1 MNIDWLEWF
10 GYIASLIVL
19 VSLTMSSIIKLRLI
33 NLLGCTSFALF
44 AFLINS
50 YPTMFMNLGITAIN
64 MYYLWKYFKEEEKFK
79 LISVSAKGEYF
90 DYFLSTNRSEVE
102 LYAPIEELRMAN
114 TAFFMLRNNMVAG
127 VLVGNLD
134 EKGVFS
140 ILLDYAT
147 PEYRDFKLASHFYET
162 NPEII
167 KGRGINS
174 LIGTPKT
181 EAHRGYLL
189 RVGFKL
195 VEGEDNMYCKSL

>member
-1 MNIDWLEWF
+1 MNIDWIEWF
-10 GYIASLIVL
+10 GYLASLIVL

-33 NLLGCTSFALF
+33 NLFGCTSFALF

-64 MYYLWKYFKEEEKFK
+64 IYYLWKYFKEEEKFK
-79 LISVSAKGEYF
+79 LISVAAKGEYF
-90 DYFLSTNRSEVE
+90 NYFLSTNRSEIE
-102 LYAPIEELRMAN
+102 LHAPIEELRTAH

-127 VLVGNLD
+127 VLVGNID
-134 EKGVFS
+134 NQGVFS

-162 NPEII
+162 NPEFI
-167 KGRGINS
+167 KERGISS
-174 LIGTPKT
+174 LVATPT
-181 EAHRGYLL
+181 IESHRKYLI

-195 VEGEDNMYCKSL
+195 IDGEDNTYCKVL